1 MPSSGF
7 SICVIIII
15 IIIITITIIII
26 LIHLL
31 LMIIVMRRQMPMI
44 DLVKV
49 VRVLILRTL
58 YEGFRQLSWGRRM
71 QNVFAQD
78 SRNGP
83 SFKWVGVFS
92 AFFVERNCYHS
103 KG

>member
-7 SICVIIII
+7 SICVIIIV

-49 VRVLILRTL
+49 VRVLILPTL

-92 AFFVERNCYHS
+92 IFF
-103 KG
+103 